1 MYRALPASRQYSNAA
16 MCFVRCPQVR
26 EAVSVLDLD
35 VDVRP
40 CPKGGSVWRNKVV
53 EMGGK
58 AQFPYLVDENTG
70 EGQRG
75 WGGCCSIVYSIGGA
89 VLDMVLPL
97 HPL

>member
-1 MYRALPASRQYSNAA
+1 MLLYCWL
-16 MCFVRCPQVR
+16 QVR
-26 EAVSVLDLD
+26 EAISVLDLD

-70 EGQRG
+70 GLY
-75 WGGCCSIVYSIGGA
+75 V
-89 VLDMVLPL
+89 D
-97 HPL
+97 

>member
-1 MYRALPASRQYSNAA
+1 M
-16 MCFVRCPQVR
+16 QVR

-70 EGQRG
+70 E
-75 WGGCCSIVYSIGGA
+75 
-89 VLDMVLPL
+89 
-97 HPL
+97 